1 MHTKEL
7 DRTRHSKNFTCYQCR
22 RMDGHSLDECGE
34 ISLRCTAYKKM
45 GHLARVCKLTKK
57 PHRCS
62 NWNSNLKSSKN
73 PKRSDKKAH
82 NLRAGWIN
90 EETSSDDEK
99 EPVYSRNKQDSSVL
113 VNLNGWKTKMIM
125 DTACKYNIIFS
136 ELYKSQFKHYEL
148 KKTKQR
154 FVAYGQKDALN
165 WKGYFV
171 ATLKVGEN
179 MITAKVYVVEG
190 HSESLLRRDSSLDL
204 EIIKWMSLET
214 NHAPLKPAEIV
225 N

>member
-7 DRTRHSKNFTCYQCR
+7 DRTRHSKNVTCYQCR

-113 VNLNGWKTKMIM
+113 VNLNGWKTKMILILHVS
-125 DTACKYNIIFS
+125 TTSFSLNCTNLNSNIM
-136 ELYKSQFKHYEL
+136 
-148 KKTKQR
+148 
-154 FVAYGQKDALN
+154 N
-165 WKGYFV
+165 WKNQKAICCLWTKGCIK
-171 ATLKVGEN
+171 LKGLFCC
-179 MITAKVYVVEG
+179 Y
-190 HSESLLRRDSSLDL
+190 S
-204 EIIKWMSLET
+204 
-214 NHAPLKPAEIV
+214 
-225 N
+225 